1 MSRDKKNV
9 GLVILS
15 LPFFIAEV
23 KPQDEFKF
31 TERDRI
37 MWPVYF
43 KTLQFPSSE
52 DKKCPD
58 IFQRP
63 QL

>member
-1 MSRDKKNV
+1 M
-9 GLVILS
+9 
-15 LPFFIAEV
+15 AEV